1 MILGVSGKM
10 IFIAIVSCLI
20 GLFLID
26 YNQNNKAK
34 HYILIGIFGYVL
46 TLIVPLGIVGYKFF

>member
-1 MILGVSGKM
+1 MV
-10 IFIAIVSCLI
+10 FIAIISCLI

-34 HYILIGIFGYVL
+34 HYILIAVVGYL
-46 TLIVPLGIVGYKFF
+46 LALIVPLGIIGYKFF